1 MGRTMNVCQDSWL
14 RTSTLDKKN
23 VPDTTKATSTT
34 TTRSRSRSDSDIG
47 DLLFE
52 DEDEILY
59 PSSSNGGASTE
70 SGIVERSFSSSDAYD
85 DVDVFVSGS
94 GSNHQTLT
102 GSGS

>member
-1 MGRTMNVCQDSWL
+1 MVIHPKFLGIFISLNNKQCAL
-14 RTSTLDKKN
+14 FHKN
-23 VPDTTKATSTT
+23 YFFNFQDTTKATSTT

-70 SGIVERSFSSSDAYD
+70 SGIVER
-85 DVDVFVSGS
+85 
-94 GSNHQTLT
+94 
-102 GSGS
+102 

>member
-1 MGRTMNVCQDSWL
+1 MSVSFSNSQ
-14 RTSTLDKKN
+14 KN
-23 VPDTTKATSTT
+23 MVIHPTILGIFISFSLKNNKLFHKNHFFIFQDTTKATSTT

-70 SGIVERSFSSSDAYD
+70 SGIVER
-85 DVDVFVSGS
+85 
-94 GSNHQTLT
+94 
-102 GSGS
+102 

>member
-1 MGRTMNVCQDSWL
+1 MVIHPTILGIFISLNNKL
-14 RTSTLDKKN
+14 RCFIKIIFFN
-23 VPDTTKATSTT
+23 FQDTTKATSTT

-70 SGIVERSFSSSDAYD
+70 SGIVER
-85 DVDVFVSGS
+85 
-94 GSNHQTLT
+94 
-102 GSGS
+102 